1 MVAANG
7 TNGVNGHSKISSPLT
22 PGVYAP
28 IPTFFLEGTEE
39 LDVPTFKK
47 HIIYLA
53 RSGMGVLVAGSMGE
67 AHHLEPEERI
77 TLIRAAREALDS
89 VGLTTVP
96 IIAGTGIGST
106 KGTIEITRQAAEA
119 GADYSI
125 VIASGYYA
133 GALNADSLTR
143 FFIDVA
149 AASPIPVIVY
159 NYPGASGGIDL
170 DSDTIE
176 KIAAESPNVCG
187 VKLTCGNVGKL
198 VRIAATTAVP
208 SFDKAHPRKNQDA
221 PFLVL
226 GGFADFILPSA
237 FARAHGAISGLG
249 NFAPYTLVRLT
260 RLSFEA
266 LSNPSVIPEAQHL
279 QDIVARADRT
289 IAVTGI
295 AGTKDLL
302 ERAYGYG
309 GAPRAPLT
317 RANKDAGLKLWNHP
331 HVVAIREKETELAA
345 AAAKSSSATP
355 VTKEVPQAQAVSVS
369 A

>member
-1 MVAANG
+1 MVTANGTTNG
-7 TNGVNGHSKISSPLT
+7 TNGHAKINRPLT

-39 LDVPTFKK
+39 LDVPTFKR

-53 RSGMGVLVAGSMGE
+53 RAGMGVLVAGSMGE
-67 AHHLEPEERI
+67 AHHLTPEERVI
-77 TLIRAAREALDS
+77 LIRAAREALDS
-89 VGLTTVP
+89 IGQTTTP

-106 KGTIEITRQAAEA
+106 KGTIELTRQAAEA

-133 GALNADSLTR
+133 GALNSEALTR
-143 FFIDVA
+143 FFLEVA
-149 AASPIPVIVY
+149 AASPIPVMVY
-159 NYPGASGGIDL
+159 NYPGAAGGIDL

-176 KIAAESPNVCG
+176 KIAEEGSNICG

-198 VRIAATTAVP
+198 TRIAATTAVA
-208 SFDKAHPRKNQDA
+208 SFEKAHPRKNNNA

-249 NFAPYTLVRLT
+249 NFAPHTLVRLT

-266 LSNPSVIPEAQHL
+266 LTNPSVIPEAQHL

-302 ERAYGYG
+302 ERAFGYG
-309 GAPRAPLT
+309 GAPRLPLI
-317 RANKDAGLKLWNHP
+317 RATKEAGAKLWDHP
-331 HVVAIREKETELAA
+331 HVVALREKEAELAA
-345 AAAKSSSATP
+345 VTTKTNPKVSIPSEVRAQPAVASA
-355 VTKEVPQAQAVSVS
+355 
-369 A
+369 

>member
-1 MVAANG
+1 MVTANG
-7 TNGVNGHSKISSPLT
+7 TTNGINGHAKISPLT

-28 IPTFFLEGTEE
+28 IPTFFLEGSEE

-53 RSGMGVLVAGSMGE
+53 RAGMGILVSGSMGE
-67 AHHLEPEERI
+67 AHHLTPEERVI
-77 TLIRAAREALDS
+77 LIHAAREALDS

-96 IIAGTGIGST
+96 VIAGTGIGST
-106 KGTIEITRQAAEA
+106 KGTIELTRQAAEA

-133 GALNADSLTR
+133 GGLNNESLTR
-143 FFIDVA
+143 FFLDVA

-159 NYPGASGGIDL
+159 NYPGAAGGIDL

-176 KIAAESPNVCG
+176 KIAIEGPNICG

-198 VRIAATTAVP
+198 TRIAATTSVP
-208 SFDKAHPRKNQDA
+208 SFDKAHPRKNKDA
-221 PFLVL
+221 PYLVL

-266 LSNPSVIPEAQHL
+266 LTNPSVIPEAQHL

-295 AGTKDLL
+295 PGTKDLL
-302 ERAYGYG
+302 ERSFGYG
-309 GAPRAPLT
+309 GAPRLPLP
-317 RANKDAGLKLWNHP
+317 RASKEAGAKLWDHP
-331 HVVAIREKETELAA
+331 HVVALREREAELAG
-345 AAAKSSSATP
+345 AAAKGVSKSSVSQEAPHTQP
-355 VTKEVPQAQAVSVS
+355 VTVS

>member
-1 MVAANG
+1 MVTANGTTNG
-7 TNGVNGHSKISSPLT
+7 TNGHAKISPLT

-28 IPTFFLEGTEE
+28 IPTFFLEDTEE

-53 RSGMGVLVAGSMGE
+53 RAGMGILVSGSMGE
-67 AHHLEPEERI
+67 AHHLTPEERVI
-77 TLIRAAREALDS
+77 LIHAAREALDS
-89 VGLTTVP
+89 IGHTTTPV
-96 IIAGTGIGST
+96 IAGTGIGST
-106 KGTIEITRQAAEA
+106 KGTIELTRQAAEA

-133 GALNADSLTR
+133 GALNNEALTR
-143 FFIDVA
+143 FFLEVA

-176 KIAAESPNVCG
+176 KIAAEGSNICG

-198 VRIAATTAVP
+198 TRIAATTAVP
-208 SFDKAHPRKNQDA
+208 SFEKAHPRKNKDA

-226 GGFADFILPSA
+226 GGFADFIVPSA

-249 NFAPYTLVRLT
+249 NFAPHTLVRLT

-266 LSNPSVIPEAQHL
+266 VANPSVLPEAQLL

-302 ERAYGYG
+302 ERAFGYG
-309 GAPRAPLT
+309 GAPRLPLV
-317 RANKDAGLKLWNHP
+317 RANKEAGAKLWDHP
-331 HVVAIREKETELAA
+331 HVVAIREKEAELAA
-345 AAAKSSSATP
+345 LASKTSSKASVPSEVHAQP
-355 VTKEVPQAQAVSVS
+355 VVVS

>member
-1 MVAANG
+1 MVTANGTTNG
-7 TNGVNGHSKISSPLT
+7 TNGHAKISPLT

-28 IPTFFLEGTEE
+28 IPTFFLEDTEE

-53 RSGMGVLVAGSMGE
+53 RAEWEFWSL
-67 AHHLEPEERI
+67 
-77 TLIRAAREALDS
+77 AREALDS
-89 VGLTTVP
+89 IGHTTTPV
-96 IIAGTGIGST
+96 IAGTGIGST
-106 KGTIEITRQAAEA
+106 KGTIELTRQAAEA

-133 GALNADSLTR
+133 GALNNEALTR
-143 FFIDVA
+143 FFLEVA

-176 KIAAESPNVCG
+176 KIAAEGSNICG

-198 VRIAATTAVP
+198 TRIAATTAVP
-208 SFDKAHPRKNQDA
+208 SFEKAHPRKNKDA

-226 GGFADFILPSA
+226 GGFADFIVPSA

-249 NFAPYTLVRLT
+249 NFAPHTLVRLT

-266 LSNPSVIPEAQHL
+266 VANPSVLPEAQLL
-279 QDIVARADRT
+279 QDI
-289 IAVTGI
+289 
-295 AGTKDLL
+295 DLL
-302 ERAYGYG
+302 ERAFGYG
-309 GAPRAPLT
+309 GAPRLPLV
-317 RANKDAGLKLWNHP
+317 RANKEAGAKLWDHP
-331 HVVAIREKETELAA
+331 HVVAIREKEAELAA
-345 AAAKSSSATP
+345 LASKTSSKASVPSEVHAQP
-355 VTKEVPQAQAVSVS
+355 VVVS

>member
-1 MVAANG
+1 MVTSNG
-7 TNGVNGHSKISSPLT
+7 TTNGLNGHSTTSPLT

-39 LDVPTFKK
+39 LDIPTFKK

-53 RSGMGVLVAGSMGE
+53 RAGMGILVSGSMGE
-67 AHHLEPEERI
+67 AHHLEPEERV

-89 VGLTTVP
+89 VGFTHVP

-106 KGTIEITRQAAEA
+106 KGTIEITRQAAAA

-133 GALNADSLTR
+133 GALNSDALVR
-143 FFIDVA
+143 FFLDVA

-176 KIAAESPNVCG
+176 KIAAEGSNICG

-198 VRIAATTAVP
+198 TRIAATTAVP
-208 SFDKAHPRKNQDA
+208 SFDKAHPRKNKDA

-266 LSNPSVIPEAQHL
+266 QTNPAVIPEAQHL

-295 AGTKDLL
+295 AGTKELL
-302 ERAYGYG
+302 ERSFGYG
-309 GAPRAPLT
+309 GAPRLPLA
-317 RANKDAGLKLWNHP
+317 RASKDAGLKLWNHP
-331 HVVAIREKETELAA
+331 HVVAIREKEAELAEI
-345 AAAKSSSATP
+345 AAKSEPASPIGYDGPKAQSVA
-355 VTKEVPQAQAVSVS
+355 VTV
-369 A
+369 